1 MEGFKIKIK
10 ALTNEIIEISEM
22 MGFKAVKELFT
33 RDGARIDL
41 AILKENEKIL
51 AIEFENS
58 YKWIKQ
64 RVLYNAIKAHRD
76 GFNRLWIV
84 YPFNNKPLKNSWVGS
99 FIEELG
105 VEIEVVHP
113 KEIGKKLKEFLKSL

>member
-1 MEGFKIKIK
+1 MMCEG
-10 ALTNEIIEISEM
+10 
-22 MGFKAVKELFT
+22 MGFSAVKELST
-33 RDGARIDL
+33 IDGARIDL

-105 VEIEVVHP
+105 VKVEVVHP
-113 KEIGKKLKEFLKSL
+113 KEVKEKVRDFLASVVG

>member
-1 MEGFKIKIK
+1 
-10 ALTNEIIEISEM
+10 
-22 MGFKAVKELFT
+22 MGFKAVKELST

-64 RVLYNAIKAHRD
+64 RVLYNTIKAHRD

-105 VEIEVVHP
+105 VEIEVIHP

>member
-1 MEGFKIKIK
+1 MMCE
-10 ALTNEIIEISEM
+10 E
-22 MGFKAVKELFT
+22 MGFNAVKELST
-33 RDGARIDL
+33 IDGARIDL

-76 GFNRLWIV
+76 GFNRLWVV
-84 YPFNNKPLKNSWVGS
+84 YPFNNKPLRNSWVGS
-99 FIEELG
+99 FIEELE
-105 VEIEVVHP
+105 VEVEVVHP
-113 KEIGKKLKEFLKSL
+113 KEVKEKVRDFLASLVG

>member
-1 MEGFKIKIK
+1 
-10 ALTNEIIEISEM
+10 
-22 MGFKAVKELFT
+22 MGFKAVKEFST
-33 RDGARIDL
+33 RDGARMDL

-76 GFNRLWIV
+76 GFNRLWVV
-84 YPFNNKPLKNSWVGS
+84 YPFNNKLLRNSWVGG

-113 KEIGKKLKEFLKSL
+113 KEVEEKVRELLASLVG

>member
-1 MEGFKIKIK
+1 MICE
-10 ALTNEIIEISEM
+10 EIGVS
-22 MGFKAVKELFT
+22 ADKELST
-33 RDGARIDL
+33 IDGARIDL

-51 AIEFENS
+51 AIECENS

-84 YPFNNKPLKNSWVGS
+84 YPFNNKPLRNSWVRG

-105 VEIEVVHP
+105 VEVEVVHP
-113 KEIGKKLKEFLKSL
+113 KEVKEKVRDLLASLLG